1 MQNQEVP
8 LRCEWYSVVSTQIRE
23 YMLTVPLSQEKE
35 EEPVVKIMVD
45 DAIVIRENYFS
56 LPVKKTDTSKA
67 PLHFPVPV
75 VRYLVKEVS
84 LVWHLYGGKDFGT
97 APPTSPA
104 KSYM

>member
-1 MQNQEVP
+1 M
-8 LRCEWYSVVSTQIRE
+8 VSTQIRE
-23 YMLTVPLSQEKE
+23 YVLIVPLSQEKE

-45 DAIVIRENYFS
+45 DPIVIKENYFS

-67 PLHFPVPV
+67 PLHFPIPV

-104 KSYM
+104 KP

>member
-1 MQNQEVP
+1 MG
-8 LRCEWYSVVSTQIRE
+8 STQIRE
-23 YMLTVPLSQEKE
+23 YVLTVPLSQEKE

-45 DAIVIRENYFS
+45 DAIVIKENYFS
-56 LPVKKTDTSKA
+56 LPVTKTDTSKA

>member
-1 MQNQEVP
+1 MHLP
-8 LRCEWYSVVSTQIRE
+8 VS
-23 YMLTVPLSQEKE
+23 LFQEKE

-56 LPVKKTDTSKA
+56 LPVKKTETSRA
-67 PLHFPVPV
+67 PVHFPIPV
-75 VRYLVKEVS
+75 IRYVVKEVS

-104 KSYM
+104 KSHM